1 MQGDGPVTSRSR
13 LSGTELAE
21 IDEVTE
27 RVIGAGIEVHRELGP
42 RLLEGAYEECLAR
55 EFALRRIPFERQ
67 KLIALT
73 YKGVQTDVG
82 FRADFVVANK
92 VMVELKSVDSL
103 EPIHEAQV
111 LTYLKLT
118 GLRVGLL
125 INFNARV
132 LARGIRRLAL

>member
-1 MQGDGPVTSRSR
+1 MEGDERVTSRSR

-42 RLLEGAYEECLAR
+42 GLLESAYEECLAR
-55 EFALRRIPFERQ
+55 EFALRRIPFDRQ
-67 KLIALT
+67 KPIPLT
-73 YKGVQTDVG
+73 YKGAQIDVG
-82 FRADFVVANK
+82 FRADFVVAGK
-92 VMVELKSVDSL
+92 VVVELKSVDSL

-118 GLRVGLL
+118 GLRIALL
-125 INFNARV
+125 MNSNAKV
-132 LARGIRRLAL
+132 LARSVRRLAL